1 MKLILGISLAGLC
14 AAATQVGF
22 LLRERGARDAP
33 DVDVR
38 RPLHTVTCLFRQ
50 KWWTIGYL
58 VAILAYV
65 FHVGALSLVSL
76 SVIQA
81 VLAGGLVLLA
91 VVAER
96 FFGFSIGKRQW
107 MGVCLAGAGLALLAL
122 TGEAKSGQGSA
133 NYSVPAMI
141 AFEAALVGLGTTL
154 IMCRKVPR
162 FKNNL
167 GIYLGIA
174 AGLLFTMTHVAVK
187 AMTGKT
193 DNGLV
198 EVFLNPYFALAL
210 AGGVAAFFA
219 SARSLQLGPAV
230 PVIAV
235 TSIAGN
241 ASAIP
246 AGIVVFGDPLG
257 SDAGVVAIR
266 TLAFLLVVAAAALMP
281 APTRAAS
288 SAREPSGGDERP
300 SSAQPVPAS

>member
-1 MKLILGISLAGLC
+1 
-14 AAATQVGF
+14 
-22 LLRERGARDAP
+22 
-33 DVDVR
+33 
-38 RPLHTVTCLFRQ
+38 
-50 KWWTIGYL
+50 
-58 VAILAYV
+58 
-65 FHVGALSLVSL
+65 
-76 SVIQA
+76 
-81 VLAGGLVLLA
+81 VLLA
-91 VVAER
+91 VIAER

-107 MGVCLAGAGLALLAL
+107 IGVCLAGAGLALLAL

-141 AFEAALVGLGTTL
+141 AFESVLVGIGTAL

-162 FKNNL
+162 FRNNL

-198 EVFLNPYFALAL
+198 EVFFNPYFALAL

-288 SAREPSGGDERP
+288 SAREPSGTDERP
-300 SSAQPVPAS
+300 SPAQAVPAS